1 MSNARATHL
10 SRRGI
15 LAAGGALGLG
25 AVLAACGDDDA
36 KSGGSDKETTAAK
49 SGPWTFKDD
58 RGQTAKTDRAP
69 ANIVSFIGV
78 AAALHDYGIESKG
91 VFGPTRLKD
100 GKADVQAKR
109 PRHQQ
114 GHDHRQRVGPVQ
126 HREVRGSLP
135 DVLITTIFDSAKT
148 LWYVPEESKKKIL
161 AVGAPSVGISVYD
174 VQLPTPL
181 QRMLELA
188 KSLGADTTSST
199 ITAAKKRFED
209 AAARLRAATKAKPN
223 IKVLVGSASQDIFYV
238 SGSNLSVDLE
248 YFKALGVNFVEPAAS
263 ALKASGGWYENLS
276 WENVDKY
283 GADVIMM
290 DNRTS
295 AIQPTDITEGTWKKL
310 LNCQGG
316 AGHRAQPRADPV
328 LRQVRASAGGSGQGD
343 RECEEGQL
351 IRGGFALWGAAGR
364 VWLVAQF
371 PAPLG
376 MYP

>member
-58 RGQTAKTDRAP
+58 RGQTAKTDTPP
-69 ANIVSFIGV
+69 ATIVSFIGV

-100 GKADVQAKR
+100 GKADVQAGDLDISKVTVIGNEWG
-109 PRHQQ
+109 QFNI
-114 GHDHRQRVGPVQ
+114 
-126 HREVRGSLP
+126 EKYAALAP
-135 DVLITTIFDSAKT
+135 DVLISTMFDSAGT

-188 KSLGADTTSST
+188 KSLGADTTSAT

-209 AAARLRAATKAKPN
+209 AAARLRAAAKAKPG

-238 SGSNLSVDLE
+238 SGSNLSIDLE

-295 AIQPTDITEGTWKKL
+295 AIQPADITEGTWKKL
-310 LNCQGG
+310 PAVK
-316 AGHRAQPRADPV
+316 AG
-328 LRQVRASAGGSGQGD
+328 QVIARNPEPILSYD
-343 RECEEGQL
+343 KC
-351 IRGGFALWGAAGR
+351 
-364 VWLVAQF
+364 
-371 PAPLG
+371 APLLEDLAKAIESAKKVS
-376 MYP
+376 